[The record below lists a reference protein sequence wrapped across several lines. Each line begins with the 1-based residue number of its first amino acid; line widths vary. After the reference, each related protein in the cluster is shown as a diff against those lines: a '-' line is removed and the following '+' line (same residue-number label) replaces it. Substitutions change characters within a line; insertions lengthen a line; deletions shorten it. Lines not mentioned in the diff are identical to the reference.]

1 MLPLKLLLEDPLVLP
16 FMLQMCFSILQQEA
30 NRLLL
35 QVKQEKMDRDD
46 CNLDL
51 KVEVNIS
58 SECSLSSGE
67 CLHLLDVV
75 VQTSGWVRPHMR
87 VPRAEPDQETGC
99 YGNSSGYFGVFCC
112 IC

>member
-1 MLPLKLLLEDPLVLP
+1 MLPLKLLQEDPLVLP
-16 FMLQMCFSILQQEA
+16 VMLQMCFSVLQQEA

-35 QVKQEKMDRDD
+35 QVKQERMDKDD

-67 CLHLLDVV
+67 CLHQLNIV
-75 VQTSGWVRPHMR
+75 VQTSGK
-87 VPRAEPDQETGC
+87 G
-99 YGNSSGYFGVFCC
+99 SSSSHEGPQSGTKSANWLS
-112 IC
+112 